1 MTKLIDA
8 ELIIEELEK
17 IIQLVKDA
25 DGVKVVP
32 LVENALDITSEY
44 LKTGKVAPKFDFA
57 NVVRCKECRHG
68 EKMKSK
74 LAGRITAV
82 FCHKNKKER
91 FMLENDYC
99 SYGERGRR

>member
-25 DGVKVVP
+25 DGVKAV
-32 LVENALDITSEY
+32 
-44 LKTGKVAPKFDFA
+44 PKFDFA

-91 FMLENDYC
+91 FMLANDYC
-99 SYGERGRR
+99 SYGERGRG

>member
-17 IIQLVKDA
+17 IIQLVKDV
-25 DGVKVVP
+25 DGVKAVP
-32 LVENALDITSEY
+32 LVEKALDITNEY
-44 LKTGKVAPKFDFA
+44 LKNDIAD
-57 NVVRCKECRHG
+57 VVRCKECRHG
-68 EKMKSK
+68 EKMKTR

-99 SYGERGRR
+99 SYGERGRE

>member
-32 LVENALDITSEY
+32 KTGDITAGEFVRTIKDICLEHETCDDCPFHSVTSGPCMFDKIKWTEVLSVATEY
-44 LKTGKVAPKFDFA
+44 LKT
-57 NVVRCKECRHG
+57 
-68 EKMKSK
+68 
-74 LAGRITAV
+74 
-82 FCHKNKKER
+82 
-91 FMLENDYC
+91 
-99 SYGERGRR
+99 ERGADK